1 MNPTPVEIFVPQLD
15 TFTLYYILP
24 RKQKLICVPIKLDSF
39 QLFGIRLK
47 AILIETPNY
56 DISNFV
62 FFFFFKSI
70 DRSIVNFPINKINC
84 FPSSYQKLMYD
95 IAIFVSLLD
104 IASILLSKAKQN
116 KDK

>member
-15 TFTLYYILP
+15 TFILP
-24 RKQKLICVPIKLDSF
+24 KKHKLICVPIKLDSF

-56 DISNFV
+56 DISNFI
-62 FFFFFKSI
+62 FFFKSI

-84 FPSSYQKLMYD
+84 FPSSYQKLMYN